1 MIVGIMSIRLRLP
14 EAGSLK
20 DKRHTVKS
28 LINRAKSRYGVAASE
43 VDEHDTWQRAKI
55 GYSAVAQTEF
65 QARKVL
71 NALENDILKHHSAE
85 IIEVRRKFVGL
96 EEDR

>member
-1 MIVGIMSIRLRLP
+1 MIVGIMAVRLRLP

-20 DKRHTVKS
+20 DKRHIVKS

-43 VDEHDTWQRAKI
+43 VDEHDTWQRAKL
-55 GYSAVAQTEF
+55 GFSAIAQTEF
-65 QARKVL
+65 QARKTL
-71 NALENDILKHHSAE
+71 NAVENDISTRHSTE

-96 EEDR
+96 EEG

>member
-1 MIVGIMSIRLRLP
+1 MIVGIMVVRLRLP

-28 LINRAKSRYGVAASE
+28 LISRAKSRYGVAASE
-43 VDEHDTWQRAKI
+43 VDEQDTWQRAKI
-55 GYSAVAQTEF
+55 GFSAVANTEF

-71 NALENDILKHHSAE
+71 NALENDIHTLHTAE
-85 IIEVRRKFVGL
+85 IIESRRKFVGL
-96 EEDR
+96 DEG

>member
-1 MIVGIMSIRLRLP
+1 VIVGIMVIRLRLP

-43 VDEHDTWQRAKI
+43 VAEQDTWQRAKL
-55 GYSAVAQTEF
+55 GFSAVANTEF

-71 NALENDILKHHSAE
+71 NSVENDIQTHHAAE
-85 IIEVRRKFVGL
+85 IIESRRRFVGL
-96 EEDR
+96 EEG